1 MEIKELKPFLNEWD
15 QLTALPAKN
24 KKKLMALYYLASKV
38 EKGRDYTEKEINAL
52 LNKWSTFDDPATL
65 RREMYNKY
73 LLDRTDDGHCYRAE
87 ENIPT
92 LEEFIEK
99 YV

>member
-1 MEIKELKPFLNEWD
+1 MEIKELRPFLNEWV

-52 LNKWSTFDDPATL
+52 LNAWSTFDDLATL

-73 LLDRTDDGHCYRAE
+73 LLDRTDDGHRYRAE